1 MNVMLRKTRA
11 FGAVR
16 LVSLNKLN
24 VNVEPQK
31 TRFKM
36 FQFKYYFNF
45 STLCT
50 HFENLG
56 KIEKRPNK

>member
-1 MNVMLRKTRA
+1 MNAILRRA
-11 FGAVR
+11 IR

-24 VNVEPQK
+24 VHVKPQK

-36 FQFKYYFNF
+36 FQFKYHFNS

-50 HFENLG
+50 HFGNLG